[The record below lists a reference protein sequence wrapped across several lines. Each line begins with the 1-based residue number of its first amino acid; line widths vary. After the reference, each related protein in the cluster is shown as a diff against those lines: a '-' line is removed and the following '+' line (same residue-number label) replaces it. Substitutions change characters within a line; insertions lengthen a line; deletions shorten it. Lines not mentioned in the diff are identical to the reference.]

1 MIKVAGGIILAIF
14 LLVVVGP
21 AIFTVMAAL
30 LAAALSY
37 GLLIFGLSVVGVVLF
52 VAWMF
57 LQEGWERMEF
67 RRHSAKPKIVKL
79 GSIFLY
85 DSNTIAK
92 MVHDYS
98 QGASENVLAV
108 ETGTPVTQVVEAL
121 LAVGVYKA
129 DYGKKVKLTTRSA
142 TGNWTI
148 VNLESSRDVVKIYS
162 PQMIGKMILDY
173 TKGASTDE
181 LSERT
186 NTSTADVIDKLKK
199 SGVYKGLNYA
209 QKSPKLLVCNNCKFA
224 NGHLEYKC
232 GKCNLALI

>member
-14 LLVVVGP
+14 LLVLVGP

-30 LAAALSY
+30 LAAAVSY
-37 GLLIFGLSVVGVVLF
+37 GLLIFGLSLAGVVLF
-52 VAWMF
+52 VAWLF
-57 LQEGWERMEF
+57 LQEGWERMNPQ
-67 RRHSAKPKIVKL
+67 RHTTKPEIIKL

-92 MVHDYS
+92 MVHDYC
-98 QGASENVLAV
+98 QGVSENVLAA

-121 LAVGVYKA
+121 LAVGVYKV
-129 DYGKKVKLTTRSA
+129 DYGEEVKLTTRSA
-142 TGNWTI
+142 TGDWT
-148 VNLESSRDVVKIYS
+148 VVHLKSSREVVKIYS

-186 NTSTADVIDKLKK
+186 NTSTAEVIDKLKK
-199 SGVYKGLNYA
+199 SGMYKGLNYP
-209 QKSPKLLVCNNCKFA
+209 QKSPKLLICNNCKFS
-224 NGHLEYKC
+224 NEHWEYKC